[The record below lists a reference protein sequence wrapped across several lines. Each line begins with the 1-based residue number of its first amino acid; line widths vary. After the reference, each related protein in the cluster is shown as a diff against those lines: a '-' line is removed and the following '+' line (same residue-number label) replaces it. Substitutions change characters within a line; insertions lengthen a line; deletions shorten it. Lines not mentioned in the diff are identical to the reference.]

1 MTESSTWRTP
11 LTELFGM
18 RYPILAGGLMWLSD
32 ASYVGAL
39 VRAGAMAF
47 MTPRSFESIEEFE
60 HQLRSCSDH
69 CGRLPFGVNLTVS
82 GREEANTVIP
92 RQLEVALAHG
102 VRHFETVGP
111 SPGPLFDRIHAAGGV
126 VIHKCAFLEHALKA
140 ERAGADAIALV
151 GMEAG
156 GHPGMNPLPASML
169 CAFALDHLQRP
180 LAWGGGIGH
189 GRQIAA
195 ALALGCGGVVIGTRF
210 LVGDEV
216 SAHPAYKNYLLQQ
229 EATASTVVLRS
240 TGNPWRVLDNETAA
254 KVRLREA
261 EGASRY
267 DDYGSMAQGRTGR
280 DGAYVSGNPQL
291 GLLSM
296 GPSIGFARERAPLA
310 RNVSDLMEQ
319 THAAL
324 LSAASLLPT
333 RSSEVVL

>member
-1 MTESSTWRTP
+1 MIESSRWHTP

-47 MTPRSFESIEEFE
+47 MTPRSFESLEEFE
-60 HQLRSCSDH
+60 RQLRSCSDR
-69 CGRLPFGVNLTVS
+69 CGGLPFGVNLTMS
-82 GREEANTVIP
+82 GREEANTVVP

-102 VRHFETVGP
+102 IRHFETVGP
-111 SPGPLFDRIHAAGGV
+111 SPGPLFERIHAAGGV
-126 VIHKCAFLEHALKA
+126 VIHKCAFVEHARKA

-169 CAFALDHLQRP
+169 CAFALEQLHRP

-195 ALALGCGGVVIGTRF
+195 ALALGCAGVVIGTRF

-216 SAHPAYKNYLLQQ
+216 TAHPAYKEHLAEQ
-229 EATASTVVLRS
+229 EASASTVVLRS
-240 TGNPWRVLDNETAA
+240 TGHPWRVLDNETAGE
-254 KVRLREA
+254 VRRREA
-261 EGASRY
+261 AGASRY
-267 DDYGSMAQGRTGR
+267 EEFGSLAQGRTGR
-280 DGAYVSGNPQL
+280 DGAYVGGNPQL

-310 RNVSDLMEQ
+310 RIVSDLMQQ

-324 LSAASLLPT
+324 RAAASLLPSPCT
-333 RSSEVVL
+333 EAVL